1 MNLKSVIYKKI
12 EFNPQRKNG
21 EEFIHLAFGVDK
33 YFIPPLGIFLTSIAL
48 QNREQC
54 IYCHIF
60 YNSIEEDDLKKIKK
74 FVSCYPNITI
84 CLYYIDDKVF
94 QCLDVTR
101 GYTLAIYNRIIIAEI
116 LYPQV
121 KAVLYLDS
129 DMLCVGKINAIENV
143 DISEY
148 IFSAVLDKNDSLD
161 FHKKEIGLKQSDN
174 YFNSGVL
181 YINLKN
187 WQKYNLL
194 QKMIDL
200 LSKKNFA
207 YPDQD
212 ALNLLAGKLAGQL
225 PEKYNE
231 FYLMNTKGIIPNDT
245 IFIHFAG
252 AQKPWHKWCTHEM
265 QVEMFEY
272 YKQQSLWN
280 NWQYHPFR
288 YWEFRKLAKY
298 YRKQGEYY
306 KGMKNYFIYSI
317 RRISEKLKK

>member
-187 WQKYNLL
+187 WQKYNLS

-200 LSKKNFA
+200 LSK
-207 YPDQD
+207 
-212 ALNLLAGKLAGQL
+212 
-225 PEKYNE
+225 
-231 FYLMNTKGIIPNDT
+231 
-245 IFIHFAG
+245 
-252 AQKPWHKWCTHEM
+252 
-265 QVEMFEY
+265 
-272 YKQQSLWN
+272 QQ
-280 NWQYHPFR
+280 FTT
-288 YWEFRKLAKY
+288 F
-298 YRKQGEYY
+298 
-306 KGMKNYFIYSI
+306 
-317 RRISEKLKK
+317 